1 MITVAVRTKT
11 SIKFSELNN
20 KTLFHAR
27 PGPERVV
34 AGLAL
39 DSSYFVKPETQPLTV
54 FIKVTGLKES
64 GGHFSDFLWKTGHQA
79 LVKSSPPRRP

>member
-11 SIKFSELNN
+11 SINFSESNN
-20 KTLFHAR
+20 KTHSDGSR
-27 PGPERVV
+27 KG
-34 AGLAL
+34 GGGGAL
-39 DSSYFVKPETQPLTV
+39 DSSYFVKPDPTTHSFF

-79 LVKSSPPRRP
+79 LVKSLLPRRP